1 MLTKRK
7 ALLQLKNQHERVSE
21 IVKYPGERSLAV
33 FDLKHRFMIYK
44 RHETYK

>member
-21 IVKYPGERSLAV
+21 IVKCPRELSLAV
-33 FDLKHRFMIYK
+33 FRFKTSIYDL
-44 RHETYK
+44 